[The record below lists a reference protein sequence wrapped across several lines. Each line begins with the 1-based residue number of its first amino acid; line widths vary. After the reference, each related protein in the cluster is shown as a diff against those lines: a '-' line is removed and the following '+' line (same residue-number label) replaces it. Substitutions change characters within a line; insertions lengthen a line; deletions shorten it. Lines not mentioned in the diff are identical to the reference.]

1 MAFKQEEKKKM
12 SKGMIAAIVIVVVLG
27 VGMCA
32 WGAWTSARVQ
42 EQQAQQ
48 EQEQTQVEVVQTED
62 VSDMTI
68 AQSDAKIE
76 DTEESREFWTL
87 LCASKWNDTSTGAV
101 LEFNQE
107 KAYYKEEVSKSNNK
121 HVQTFV
127 ICKFKKTSNSV
138 GNGQTEDA
146 YSATCMSGDNKLFD
160 LSLVVTKTR
169 SGETE
174 KVSNMV
180 ITSDGF
186 TLGSYYT
193 RIVSSENFQVTGLN
207 AEKLQ
212 AFGVNADTLTQKVK
226 EYCSVNMPSVTKL
239 DFTNAKITGFMSQNY
254 VIFSVVPSGT
264 GKSSSKTLYIMCFND
279 TGEVQVSETNST
291 SSSY

>member
-1 MAFKQEEKKKM
+1 MAFKQAEKKKM
-12 SKGMIAAIVIVVVLG
+12 SGAMIAAIVIVVALVCG
-27 VGMCA
+27 A
-32 WGAWTSARVQ
+32 GAWSVWHNKQTQ

-48 EQEQTQVEVVQTED
+48 EQEQATEEQVTPTED
-62 VSDMTI
+62 VSDMTT
-68 AQSDAKIE
+68 AQSEAKLQ
-76 DTEESREFWTL
+76 DTEETKEFWTL
-87 LCASKWNDTSTGAV
+87 ICASKWNDTSTGSI
-101 LEFNQE
+101 LEFNEE
-107 KAYYKEEVSKSNNK
+107 KSYYKEEVSKSNNK

-127 ICKFKKTSNSV
+127 ICKFKKTSNNL

-169 SGETE
+169 EGETE
-174 KVSNMV
+174 KVSSMV

-193 RIVSSENFQVTGLN
+193 RIVSSDNFQVTGLN

-212 AFGVNADTLTQKVK
+212 AFGVNADTLTAKVK

-264 GKSSSKTLYIMCFND
+264 GKSSSKTIYIMCFND
-279 TGEVQVSETNST
+279 TGEVQVSETNT
-291 SSSY
+291 TGK